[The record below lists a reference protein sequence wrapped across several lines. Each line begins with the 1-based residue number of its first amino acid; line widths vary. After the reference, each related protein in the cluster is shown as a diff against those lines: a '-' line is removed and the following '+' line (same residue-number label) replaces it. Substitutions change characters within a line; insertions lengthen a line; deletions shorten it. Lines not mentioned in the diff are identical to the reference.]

1 MERTSLITPE
11 KLSTSGSFK
20 LTNRL
25 TSIDTYTCSLPRK
38 ETKRL
43 EQSADKTCSQKFL
56 KKAGLKKMEYSSFPP
71 NSSRRKRETFE
82 TRNAC
87 RSQPLLPR
95 NKARQLQWD
104 SFRDAVGN
112 HSHFPSRS
120 CGTARLRGKH
130 IRGGGGMARCMHPYV
145 SLSTR
150 DHASA
155 HIQTA
160 KSGEER
166 GLVRRAHSSQPTVS
180 LRVNGATHETLYKPP
195 KESLD
200 LELATYGDVRS

>member
-1 MERTSLITPE
+1 
-11 KLSTSGSFK
+11 
-20 LTNRL
+20 
-25 TSIDTYTCSLPRK
+25 
-38 ETKRL
+38 
-43 EQSADKTCSQKFL
+43 
-56 KKAGLKKMEYSSFPP
+56 MEYSSFPS

-87 RSQPLLPR
+87 RSQPSLPR

-112 HSHFPSRS
+112 HGYFPSRS

-145 SLSTR
+145 YLPTR
-150 DHASA
+150 DHAPA

-166 GLVRRAHSSQPTVS
+166 GLVRRAHSSQPNVS
-180 LRVNGATHETLYKPP
+180 LRVNGVTHETLSKPP

-200 LELATYGDVRS
+200 LELVTYGDVRS